1 MRRFTRITTVTFNRR
16 SEAILERDICTTVT
30 RLVVLCTRCPRD
42 AQGSRL
48 CQDQRKESSDLAKW
62 HFDLFLTE
70 NEKKMTSDV
79 VLRWPGDK
87 STLMLS
93 RVWRHKRRF
102 PENLPGISQCRGV
115 PVEVSQPR
123 YMSLAHTPLCHN
135 QTLSPPRSHPRSRP
149 LI

>member
-1 MRRFTRITTVTFNRR
+1 MKTTETHEDHHSDIYRK
-16 SEAILERDICTTVT
+16 SEAILERGALYRVSCTTVT

-48 CQDQRKESSDLAKW
+48 CQNQRKESSDHAKW

-70 NEKKMTSDV
+70 NEKKMTSDA

-102 PENLPGISQCRGV
+102 PENLP
-115 PVEVSQPR
+115 VSGR
-123 YMSLAHTPLCHN
+123 TCGGLSASLHVSGSYSAMS
-135 QTLSPPRSHPRSRP
+135 
-149 LI
+149 

>member
-1 MRRFTRITTVTFNRR
+1 MTFNRR
-16 SEAILERDICTTVT
+16 SEEILRVGIFVQP
-30 RLVVLCTRCPRD
+30 LHALLYS
-42 AQGSRL
+42 AQGVLETHRARG
-48 CQDQRKESSDLAKW
+48 CVKIKRKESSDLAKW